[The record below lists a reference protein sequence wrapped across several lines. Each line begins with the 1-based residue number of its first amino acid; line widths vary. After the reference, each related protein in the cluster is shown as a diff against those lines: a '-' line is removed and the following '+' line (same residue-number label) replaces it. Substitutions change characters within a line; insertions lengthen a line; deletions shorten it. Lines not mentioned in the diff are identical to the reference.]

1 MGRSVPEVWKS
12 SLTNDRLLTSSVNTK
27 KRNILDQILILLML
41 VLDKKLFSGVIP
53 NVNKKV

>member
-1 MGRSVPEVWKS
+1 MWKS